1 MKIILATITP
11 LLMMAPAQV
20 PAQQA
25 EYTTPDGYVM
35 PRIPDE
41 AEKKAALMMA
51 YELNGQSMVSMRM
64 IDLTAPPP
72 KPIATVPI
80 TPDSS
85 IAPPKKPRR

>member
-25 EYTTPDGYVM
+25 EYTTSDGYVM

-51 YELNGQSMVSMRM
+51 YELNGRSMVRNGS
-64 IDLTAPPP
+64 IDLTAP
-72 KPIATVPI
+72 KSIKTVPI
-80 TPDSS
+80 TPDSGV
-85 IAPPKKPRR
+85 APPKKAIR